1 MNTAVTS
8 LPMTSAAAAAASTGA
23 GLRRQFK
30 QAGAVIWR
38 ALEAA
43 GRARAQRHLLAF
55 AAQCEALQPEL
66 AKELR
71 AASRQGP
78 LA

>member
-8 LPMTSAAAAAASTGA
+8 LSIPRAAAATASTGA

-30 QAGAVIWR
+30 QVGTAVWH
-38 ALEAA
+38 ALEAV
-43 GRARAQRHLLAF
+43 GRARAQRHLLDF
-55 AAQCEALQPEL
+55 ADQCEALQPEL

-78 LA
+78 MA

>member
-8 LPMTSAAAAAASTGA
+8 LPKQPTAPSRSPWLARASAT
-23 GLRRQFK
+23 
-30 QAGAVIWR
+30 VWR
-38 ALEAA
+38 ALEES
-43 GRARAQRHLLAF
+43 GRARARRHLLDF
-55 AAQCEALQPEL
+55 AEHCEALQPEL

-71 AASRQGP
+71 SAARHNP